1 MDEFLKWLKEYKK
14 TEHDKLM
21 VLGEIIFEETI
32 DDIINMYKIFKAKN
46 QNYKEIAAAE
56 ISQNNEN
63 TYKIKIDNIENGLS
77 IPTFSG
83 SIDIRFIFTDEY
95 NKILLEN
102 EIIRLKNEYGDLAK
116 KYIKD

>member
-1 MDEFLKWLKEYKK
+1 MDEFLNWLDEYKNDDFSTITINK
-14 TEHDKLM
+14 SELKIIID
-21 VLGEIIFEETI
+21 EIIEK
-32 DDIINMYKIFKAKN
+32 YKEFKSKN

-56 ISQNNEN
+56 ISQNNE
-63 TYKIKIDNIENGLS
+63 KLHRIKIDNIENGLT
-77 IPTFSG
+77 IPMISG